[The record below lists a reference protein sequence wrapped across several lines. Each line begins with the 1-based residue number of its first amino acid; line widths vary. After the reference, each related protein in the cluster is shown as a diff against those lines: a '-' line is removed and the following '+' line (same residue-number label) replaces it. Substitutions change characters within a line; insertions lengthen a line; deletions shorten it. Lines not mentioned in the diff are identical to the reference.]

1 MGFVGWNSPTAS
13 GLLCTLLQLF
23 VLKCSKIHTGAIIK
37 DILKDE
43 ISILRMKSDKDSFRH
58 VLRWERS
65 VLLPQ
70 MEEIKSAKLN
80 KTLTRQDTTMHS
92 EVHPPLPQQPSE
104 PCRALPC

>member
-65 VLLPQ
+65 KEKQCFMRQELLVIR
-70 MEEIKSAKLN
+70 EGAAE
-80 KTLTRQDTTMHS
+80 
-92 EVHPPLPQQPSE
+92 
-104 PCRALPC
+104 RANGCFVAGE